1 MRVGL
6 LISEFKDK
14 NVCDMCLGADIAA
27 RDLGIELVIFPGKYI
42 ITDKNFSDDN
52 PFEYQHQA
60 VFDYIYEA
68 GFDGLIVDIGR
79 IGDSAPILKKEA
91 FLKQFGKKP
100 LLTVSELE
108 GFDKIEY
115 PEDTPFFEIGF
126 LAIEQIIDKIA
137 GNKVKAKRQ
146 TIKEFTSDEILSVNS
161 RTSALAELASQCNY
175 ERDNYD
181 RIIKK
186 IAKAGFK
193 DFEVYLLDSP
203 KICSLKK
210 GWKVPKYSK
219 RIITIHDGKADI
231 FEKKRDMDTVDI
243 FDLSTIK
250 GTKIIRNVFRGE
262 EQYGLF
268 IIGFDNSVRTGTFD
282 DLIMS
287 IVLSGIRMNFL
298 KKCLVDTEEELSQC
312 QEEIARD
319 GSVLDH
325 IGDKDYLTNLPNRRG
340 FFAKAYDLLKM
351 HFKEGTYAVVAYI
364 DMDSLKNINAIHG
377 HDEGDHAVKR
387 VADILGE
394 VFGKNSICGRI
405 RGDEFAVIEV
415 TEEEDKAEEFRI
427 EMARQNNKLLME
439 NTKYLNHLIY
449 SICEFDYEESLSL
462 REMLKETDD
471 NLKNMRRMETLGK

>member
-6 LISEFKDK
+6 LISELKDK

-27 RDLGIELVIFPGKYI
+27 RDLGVELVIFPGKKI
-42 ITDKNFSDDN
+42 ITDKNISDEN
-52 PFEYQHQA
+52 PYEYQHQA
-60 VFDYIYEA
+60 VYDYIYEA
-68 GFDGLIVDIGR
+68 GFDGLIIDIDR
-79 IGDSAPILKKEA
+79 IGDSAPILKKES
-91 FLKQFGKKP
+91 FINQFGKKP
-100 LLTVSELE
+100 ILTVTALE
-108 GFDKIEY
+108 GFDKIKY
-115 PEDTPFFEIGF
+115 EDNTSYFEIGF
-126 LAIEQIIDKIA
+126 LAIEQIIEKIS

-146 TIKEFTSDEILSVNS
+146 KITEMSVNEILEVNNK
-161 RTSALAELASQCNY
+161 TLALSELASTCNY
-175 ERDNYD
+175 KRDNYD
-181 RIIKK
+181 LIIEK
-186 IAKAGFK
+186 IAKAGIR
-193 DFEVYLLDSP
+193 DFEVFLLDSP
-203 KICSLKK
+203 KVCSLKK
-210 GWKVPKYSK
+210 GWNVPKFSK
-219 RIITIHDGKADI
+219 RIITIHEGKA
-231 FEKKRDMDTVDI
+231 EKFDKKMDMETSDI

-268 IIGFDNSVRTGTFD
+268 IIGFDDSLRTGTYD
-282 DLIMS
+282 DIIAN
-287 IVLSGIRMNFL
+287 IVLSGIRLNFL
-298 KKCLVDTEEELSQC
+298 KKCLIDTEEELSLC

-325 IGDKDYLTNLPNRRG
+325 IGDKDYLTDLPNRRG

-351 HFKEGTYAVVAYI
+351 NFKEGKYAVVAYI

-387 VADILGE
+387 VASILEE
-394 VFGKNSICGRI
+394 VFGKESVCGRI

-415 TEEEDKAEEFRI
+415 TDEEDKAEELRI

-449 SICEFDYEESLSL
+449 SICEFNYEESLSL

-471 NLKNMRRMETLGK
+471 NLKNMRRMETILK

>member
-27 RDLGIELVIFPGKYI
+27 RDLGVELVIFPGKYI

-52 PFEYQHQA
+52 PYEYQYQA

-68 GFDGLIVDIGR
+68 GFDGLIVDIER
-79 IGDSAPILKKEA
+79 IGNSAPILKKEG

-100 LLTVSELE
+100 LLTVTELE
-108 GFDKIEY
+108 GFEKVEY
-115 PEDTPFFEIGF
+115 KKDTPYFEIGF
-126 LAIEQIIDKIA
+126 LAIEQILSKVSD
-137 GNKVKAKRQ
+137 NKVKAKRKS
-146 TIKEFTSDEILSVNS
+146 IKEFTAEDVISVNN
-161 RTSALAELASQCNY
+161 RTSALAELSSQCNY
-175 ERDNYD
+175 EKDNYD
-181 RIIKK
+181 LIFKK
-186 IAKAGFK
+186 IAQAGFK
-193 DFEVYLLDSP
+193 NFEVFLLESP
-203 KICSLKK
+203 QICSMKK

-219 RIITIHDGKADI
+219 RIISIHDGKADK
-231 FEKKRDMDTVDI
+231 FDKKTDMETSDI

-268 IIGFDNSVRTGTFD
+268 IIGFEDSVRTGTFD
-282 DLIMS
+282 DLITS

-298 KKCLVDTEEELSQC
+298 RKRLIDAEEELTKC

-340 FFAKAYDLLKM
+340 FFTKAYDLLKKD
-351 HFKEGTYAVVAYI
+351 FKEGKYAVVAYI

-387 VADILGE
+387 VADILEE
-394 VFGKNSICGRI
+394 VFGKKSVCGRI

-415 TEEEDKAEEFRI
+415 TDEEDKAEELRI

-471 NLKNMRRMETLGK
+471 NLKNMRRMETLG